1 MWDCTV
7 CTYRNRHE
15 SFKCEICD
23 TRKGTSTR
31 KPRLNPTVVQQQT
44 LVQTIAVQQ
53 TLAAQLQKKQ
63 RTSDPRSRYS
73 PESTTSIPGTSHS
86 AQQPTTSN
94 VNKFNS
100 QLLKRRPVQ
109 FRDAMVVRS
118 AAKKKLITVNGSTF
132 TITEYKARI
141 SPRGR
146 KKNNSINNNNHNN
159 FVDHHLT
166 IVDVKILCIICGIS
180 EASFATK
187 AFPEII

>member
-1 MWDCTV
+1 MSVTKKYRKSGSIKEKEKEEEVDFEPGMWDCTV

-15 SFKCEICD
+15 LFKCEICD

-53 TLAAQLQKKQ
+53 TLAAQQQKKQ
-63 RTSDPRSRYS
+63 RTSDPRSHYS

-86 AQQPTTSN
+86 AQQPTISN
-94 VNKFNS
+94 VNK
-100 QLLKRRPVQ
+100 
-109 FRDAMVVRS
+109 S
-118 AAKKKLITVNGSTF
+118 AAKKKLVTVNGSTF

-146 KKNNSINNNNHNN
+146 KKNNS
-159 FVDHHLT
+159 VVT
-166 IVDVKILCIICGIS
+166 S
-180 EASFATK
+180 
-187 AFPEII
+187 